1 MIFTH
6 HSMASSAI
14 ADGMWEAISIRT
26 SARPAPLNITGVSTI
41 AVFNCTIVIMEDVNK
56 QIRLTQMELNMTTDT
71 KKRQTLSN
79 KLKQLNL
86 RKQMQQLKKSS

>member
-1 MIFTH
+1 
-6 HSMASSAI
+6 
-14 ADGMWEAISIRT
+14 
-26 SARPAPLNITGVSTI
+26 
-41 AVFNCTIVIMEDVNK
+41 MEDVNK